1 MIRYGKYN
9 EEQQYLTRWRV
20 KREVGRGDESG
31 ILGVMDNPQQTLF
44 LVSADQLITF
54 EFHTKGYNK

>member
-44 LVSADQLITF
+44 LVSADQ
-54 EFHTKGYNK
+54 